1 MKKIITSILLVSLSL
16 NLFSSSTVPKRAVSA
31 SQFTTEILL
40 SIGAENQMIGTAWL
54 DNPIL
59 PELKEK
65 YDKIP
70 VLSPKG
76 ISKEVFYS
84 LNPDFLT
91 GWNSVVNPKN
101 LGPLEE
107 LKGNGVEVFLMKSLK
122 TNKIDDV
129 YEDIL
134 EFGKIFNLENN
145 SRILVNNMKNELKD
159 IEATLPQK
167 KIKVFAY
174 DSGESAPFTIGGT
187 GLANTL
193 ITLAGGENIFNEA
206 LGSFADG
213 SWEKVLGENPEA
225 IIIVDY
231 GTTTAE
237 TKIKYLK
244 EKSPIK
250 ELPAIK
256 NNKFIVIGLEDLSTG
271 VRIIKGIKKLSIG
284 LHGDGL
290 NAIKKTD

>member
-1 MKKIITSILLVSLSL
+1 MKKVITSVLLIALSI

-91 GWNSVVNPKN
+91 GWNTIINPKN

-107 LKGNGVEVFLMKSLK
+107 LKSNGVEVYLMKSLK
-122 TNKIDDV
+122 SNRIDDV

-134 EFGKIFNLENN
+134 KFGEIFNLENN
-145 SRILVNNMKNELKD
+145 SKILVDNMKNELKE

-187 GLANTL
+187 GLGNTL
-193 ITLAGGENIFNEA
+193 ISLAGGDNIFHEA
-206 LGSFADG
+206 IGSFTDG
-213 SWEKVLGENPEA
+213 SWEKVLGENPEV

-237 TKIKYLK
+237 TKMKYLK

-250 ELPAIK
+250 ELPAVK

-271 VRIIKGIKKLSIG
+271 VRIIKGIKKLSTG
-284 LHGDGL
+284 LHGDRL
-290 NAIKKTD
+290 